1 MADPLPT
8 GVTPPQASPAPAATP
23 ALKVAT
29 PAAAPAAAAPATAT
43 GIPGKPAGS
52 GTPAPAAPAGGMV
65 PLAALQ
71 EERERR
77 QSLQADLEALKA
89 RVNTMQAPQQQY
101 QQQPQQPQFDQRVE
115 LNRLWETD
123 PRRAVQTEI
132 MLAAQWQD
140 GINAQVDGESEA
152 LAAKYK
158 DFNNFRGEAMRYVR
172 SLPLEQRARPGI
184 VEMAYMLARGQGVDQ
199 LIEQQRQQLQQ
210 QFQQNPAMFQMPA
223 GSGATPPPSL
233 QAGGLTEEQLGVAA
247 KMRLT
252 PEQYSAG
259 LRQQRG

>member
-1 MADPLPT
+1 MADLPNA
-8 GVTPPQASPAPAATP
+8 GVAVPQGSPAPAAAP
-23 ALKVAT
+23 AQGASSAGT
-29 PAAAPAAAAPATAT
+29 SPAAVLAAAQSIRAS
-43 GIPGKPAGS
+43 S

-77 QSLQADLEALKA
+77 QSLQSEIEQLKA
-89 RVNTMQAPQQQY
+89 RVNTMQAPQQQM
-101 QQQPQQPQFDQRVE
+101 QPQAQPQVDHTAE

-123 PRRAVQTEI
+123 PRRAVQVEI
-132 MLAAQWQD
+132 MMAAQWQD
-140 GINAQVDGESEA
+140 NINAQIDVESDA
-152 LAAKYK
+152 LAAKHK

-199 LIEQQRQQLQQ
+199 IIEQQRIQLQQ
-210 QFQQNPAMFQMPA
+210 QFQQNPAMFQMPT
-223 GSGATPPPSL
+223 GSGATPPPV
-233 QAGGLTEEQLGVAA
+233 QQNTGLTEEQAKVASMM
-247 KMRLT
+247 KLT

-259 LRQQRG
+259 IRAR

>member
-1 MADPLPT
+1 MADLPIA
-8 GVTPPQASPAPAATP
+8 GVAAPQGSPAP
-23 ALKVAT
+23 VA
-29 PAAAPAAAAPATAT
+29 PSNVIGAPGAAPIAAAAPAPA
-43 GIPGKPAGS
+43 KPAVS

-77 QSLQADLEALKA
+77 QSLQADLESLKQQVG
-89 RVNTMQAPQQQY
+89 RLQQPQTYQQPVQQ
-101 QQQPQQPQFDQRVE
+101 QQQPQVDHTAE

-123 PRRAVQTEI
+123 PRKAVQVEI
-132 MLAAQWQD
+132 MMAAQWTD
-140 GINAQVDGESEA
+140 NINAQVDQESDA
-152 LAAKYK
+152 LANKYK

-199 LIEQQRQQLQQ
+199 LIEQQRVQLQQ
-210 QFQQNPAMFQMPA
+210 QFQQNPAMFQMPVGA
-223 GSGATPPPSL
+223 GGNPPPT
-233 QAGGLTEEQLGVAA
+233 QQPVGLTEEQLKVAA
-247 KMRLT
+247 AMRMT

-259 LRQQRG
+259 IRR